1 MIVAELLTRVTEA
14 LSASGVPY
22 MVGGSFASTK
32 HGLPRSTLD
41 IDLIIAPPEAA
52 SFEALVEVCCKGAYY
67 CDREVAT
74 RAYRDRG
81 MFNVIDHAT
90 GWKVDF
96 ILCKSRPFSRE
107 EFQRRTPA
115 SMFGVPVWVA
125 TAEDTII
132 SKLEWSKNSGGSAR
146 QRRDVA
152 GIVAVAGSQLDH
164 GYLQRWLAALDLG
177 DEWRAANEAT
187 TD

>member
-1 MIVAELLTRVTEA
+1 MNVAELLTRVTGA

-22 MVGGSFASTK
+22 MLGGSFASTK
-32 HGLPRSTLD
+32 HGLPRSTQDVD
-41 IDLIIAPPEAA
+41 IIIDPPTVA
-52 SFEALVEVCCKGAYY
+52 SFEALVEVFCKGDYY
-67 CDREVAT
+67 CDREVAG
-74 RAYRDRG
+74 RAFRHRE

-96 ILCKSRPFSRE
+96 ILCKARPFSRE

-115 SMFGVPVWVA
+115 SMLGVPVFVA

-132 SKLEWSKNSGGSAR
+132 AKLEWSKSSGGSAR

-164 GYLQRWLAALDLG
+164 AYLQRWINELELSG
-177 DEWRAANEAT
+177 EWRAANEAT